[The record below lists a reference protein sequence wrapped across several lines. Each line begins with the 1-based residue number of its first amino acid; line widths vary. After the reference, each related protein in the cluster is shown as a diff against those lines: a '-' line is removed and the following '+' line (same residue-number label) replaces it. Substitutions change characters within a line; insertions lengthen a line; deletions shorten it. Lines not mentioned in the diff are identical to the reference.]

1 MSERYEPNDPRPTDP
16 QDPDLHD
23 AEEQAVLTALS
34 VFEAGDPERA
44 LDEILGLG
52 AAPTGEGAEADVT
65 LRRLYVETLGLLGW
79 EAPAEKPPERVRTRL
94 MAVIGREASG
104 PPAVPAGLP
113 ANNGHAHVVPIGEGR
128 KAEAAAP
135 PSSRASSR
143 LAPWLATLA
152 AVFAAAAVGLAGW
165 LYTELDET
173 QDALARLEGERT
185 RLAERLD
192 RQEELI
198 RRRAGMDDFLTA
210 VSTAGVEVCPL
221 RPVGDPALHPQAFA
235 ILYMPPGSGEWYLLA
250 TNLEPGEGV
259 YKVWL
264 NTPDGPVPVGF
275 LEPGDESALEI
286 ELPPDIDQRHEL
298 MLSIVVTLEPA
309 PDMPDPQG
317 PMVLF
322 GDEKMTIL

>member
-1 MSERYEPNDPRPTDP
+1 MSEHYEPNDPRQVDPNDP
-16 QDPDLHD
+16 QLSD
-23 AEEQAVLTALS
+23 AEERAVLAAVS
-34 VFEAGDPERA
+34 VLEAGDPERA
-44 LDEILGLG
+44 LDEILAMG
-52 AAPTGEGAEADVT
+52 AAPAAEEAEADVT
-65 LRRLYVETLGLLGW
+65 LRRLYVETFGLLGW
-79 EAPAEKPPERVRTRL
+79 EAPEEQPPDRVRTRL
-94 MAVIGREASG
+94 MATIAGSSAGTPTAPAEA
-104 PPAVPAGLP
+104 PAETAPAP
-113 ANNGHAHVVPIGEGR
+113 VVPIGNGR
-128 KAEAAAP
+128 RAGGAP
-135 PSSRASSR
+135 PAPQRASSR
-143 LAPWLATLA
+143 FAPWLATLA
-152 AVFAAAAVGLAGW
+152 AVFAAAAIGVAGW
-165 LYTELDET
+165 FYGELHET
-173 QDALARLEGERT
+173 QDALARLESERT
-185 RLAERLD
+185 SLAERLD
-192 RQEELI
+192 QQETLI

-250 TNLEPGEGV
+250 TNLRPGDGV

-322 GDEKMTIL
+322 GDEKMKIL